1 MKLGKYAWGIWGITL
16 VVALAF
22 AFLLPFTYNVV
33 YLIAL
38 LSMLLAFAVCAW
50 TFWRSFS
57 AKNELFSKYMGWPI
71 FKVGLI
77 VLAVQLALSFVL
89 MTLASLCPVFV
100 AALLEIVLFAVAGVC
115 LLTREAARQ
124 VVTQTEE
131 SLPDR
136 TAAWKEV
143 RRKAALVDLPEN
155 REWQKVLE
163 NIRYADP
170 TDNETTLAHTKRILE
185 ILDGRVDA
193 DAILDIQKLM
203 LARKQRK

>member
-1 MKLGKYAWGIWGITL
+1 MKLGKYAWGIWGIAL
-16 VVALAF
+16 VAALAF
-22 AFLLPFTYNVV
+22 AFLLPFTYNAV
-33 YLIAL
+33 YFIAL
-38 LSMLLAFAVCAW
+38 LSMLLAFVLCAW

-57 AKNELFSKYMGWPI
+57 TKSELFSKYMGWPI
-71 FKVGLI
+71 FKVGLTA
-77 VLAVQLALSFVL
+77 LAVQLAMSFGL

-100 AALLEIVLFAVAGVC
+100 AALLEIVLFAVAGIC

-163 NIRYADP
+163 F
-170 TDNETTLAHTKRILE
+170 
-185 ILDGRVDA
+185 
-193 DAILDIQKLM
+193 
-203 LARKQRK
+203 